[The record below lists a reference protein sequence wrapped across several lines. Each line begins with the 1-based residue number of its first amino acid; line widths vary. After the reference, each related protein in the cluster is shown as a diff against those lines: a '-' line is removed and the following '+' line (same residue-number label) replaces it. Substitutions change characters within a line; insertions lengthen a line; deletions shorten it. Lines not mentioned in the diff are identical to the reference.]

1 VPIVTFAEDQ
11 CLGSANL
18 LLTTGVKC
26 YASKCGVI
34 LDSFSLLGDVG
45 FVWSRLWYTRFGE
58 KYNIKKE
65 YVAAGENKV
74 KFNQFE

>member
-1 VPIVTFAEDQ
+1 
-11 CLGSANL
+11 
-18 LLTTGVKC
+18 VKC